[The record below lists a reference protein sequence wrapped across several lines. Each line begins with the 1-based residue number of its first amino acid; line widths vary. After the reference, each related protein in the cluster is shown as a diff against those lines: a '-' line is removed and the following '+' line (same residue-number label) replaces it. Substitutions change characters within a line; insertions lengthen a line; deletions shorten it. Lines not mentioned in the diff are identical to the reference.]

1 MSNGSSS
8 SAAATAAQQFL
19 TAHGWGA
26 SGKMLGISKM
36 FQDADLSVIKS
47 GKMIASLRPRGVLS
61 GFLVIAPGRGGEAVF
76 VPPVGAKMAPRMI
89 RMRISEALARDGA
102 IFSAYMHNG
111 TIVVEDV
118 LMFGSST
125 GLFHKMGFMD
135 RWKTFVPR
143 FCKEWTP
150 DAAIQGVRIR
160 LAEPMCWDSLNTRC
174 VEEGALEGSVI
185 EFIPLGPAARR
196 LIWIPS
202 ATDEG
207 PGAAATGP
215 KQIMIA
221 RRESAMGPDVYS
233 LRTLEGDK
241 QGAVALV
248 RTLAVS
254 RALKAAVGDE
264 FRVQVAWNKMFERQE
279 ILGVV

>member
-1 MSNGSSS
+1 
-8 SAAATAAQQFL
+8 
-19 TAHGWGA
+19 
-26 SGKMLGISKM
+26 
-36 FQDADLSVIKS
+36 
-47 GKMIASLRPRGVLS
+47 
-61 GFLVIAPGRGGEAVF
+61 
-76 VPPVGAKMAPRMI
+76 MI
-89 RMRISEALARDGA
+89 RMRISEALVRDGA
-102 IFSAYMHNG
+102 IFSAYMHNSVV
-111 TIVVEDV
+111 VVEDV

-135 RWKTFVPR
+135 RWKMFAPR

-160 LAEPMCWDSLNTRC
+160 LAELMCWDSLNARC
-174 VEEGALEGSVI
+174 AEEGALEGSVI
-185 EFIPLGPAARR
+185 EFIPLGPGARR

-202 ATDEG
+202 ATEEG
-207 PGAAATGP
+207 VGCGAAATGP

-241 QGAVALV
+241 QGPVALV

-279 ILGVV
+279 ILGLS